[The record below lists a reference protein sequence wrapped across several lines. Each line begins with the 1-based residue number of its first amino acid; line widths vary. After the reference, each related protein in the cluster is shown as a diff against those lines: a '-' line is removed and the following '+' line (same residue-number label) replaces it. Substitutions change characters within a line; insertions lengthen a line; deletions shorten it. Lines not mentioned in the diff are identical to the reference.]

1 MYVHPATVSSVV
13 NFANCGEITD
23 AGLRELAQHCHQLSS
38 VDFAGC
44 VKITDAGLRELG
56 QHRHQ
61 LISVNFGVAFR
72 FNDLHYVCTLLHPVL
87 ADLKAERL
95 ASSEVSNSLLIS
107 ANACWSNL

>member
-1 MYVHPATVSSVV
+1 MYGWNGITYIQSCWGTRHYVHPATVSSVV

-72 FNDLHYVCTLLHPVL
+72 FNDLHYVLFCTLF
-87 ADLKAERL
+87 
-95 ASSEVSNSLLIS
+95 
-107 ANACWSNL
+107 WQT